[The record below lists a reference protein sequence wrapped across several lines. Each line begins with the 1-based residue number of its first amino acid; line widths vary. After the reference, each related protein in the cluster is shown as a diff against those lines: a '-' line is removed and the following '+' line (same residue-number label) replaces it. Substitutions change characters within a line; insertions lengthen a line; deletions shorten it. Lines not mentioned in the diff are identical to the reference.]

1 MAGNYV
7 RQGLIGDQLGVCLI
21 GDQYRCGLGLL
32 VHDVVGDGGGNRSRV
47 KLFTRLPG
55 VGMDHAGNHGS
66 VGLDGD
72 YGEVVNSIAKV

>member
-1 MAGNYV
+1 MAGKYV

-55 VGMDHAGNHGS
+55 VGMDQRIDLARNGIGDGCAG
-66 VGLDGD
+66 
-72 YGEVVNSIAKV
+72 E